1 MRITYLKYSRSYH
14 HVLAWSVIFLWL
26 LLGISCTSEED
37 QDFREVNKEEVVALN
52 LSTRSLG
59 TKDSLVNSIRI
70 IVAKQDL
77 VGTII
82 TNEFVPDPV
91 NDPITIK
98 TKSGLYDV
106 FVITNEANDLGA
118 SLDILRDAKTIEEV
132 KNAVI
137 PFNLNQR
144 PETNIPMIGEV
155 RDVRIVAPTV
165 GGPSETN
172 PANVIVAGVNKG
184 NILPVSVTRL
194 AVKIDLVLLSKSFGL
209 FESATITNIP
219 DGVYLFES
227 PYEEGNKQSIALSK
241 DDFENQ
247 TKPLD
252 GYIWEQH
259 KLNIVLPSV
268 LFAPK
273 TEAIKA
279 VQLEVKAGGKTMYTP
294 IGHIIETTLS
304 NKDYTLHR
312 NVHYTFTGRISGDKL
327 VINAAIA
334 DWLPFSQDFP
344 TGGGKWALHPV
355 AQRIGINTSEGGKAE
370 FTAKFLS
377 TAPVSYQWMRRY
389 QIYNPTL
396 NKIETRID
404 PFTDMTTDTLIVA
417 GAYTDKLSITTKKID
432 VSGEIYCIA
441 TTLSPD
447 GTAER
452 SESERVTFIAVG
464 ENYQWP
470 ENSFPSM
477 QDFKAPSNA
486 PLGSTCILQD
496 ARENYANVFN
506 VYHVKLM
513 SDGNW
518 WMIQD
523 LAFGGTVDSWDKS
536 ESVILENVIAP
547 NTYGIAM
554 KTGLPTGGHYYNTY
568 AAVQLT
574 STTKEEYDT
583 NKGVKKEYLQSVCPD
598 GWHVPGNYN
607 GRFNQ
612 EWLDFDIRN
621 GVDYLSVSDFT
632 YNLPTAFN
640 AYTEN
645 TNRRFYFAG
654 GCSTVRPGG
663 SAGLYY
669 YFRSQGAIL
678 GDFPNISI
686 GSSVDET
693 VQTTDKVMI
702 RCVKNFK

>member
-1 MRITYLKYSRSYH
+1 MRITYLKYNRSYH
-14 HVLAWSVIFLWL
+14 HAIAWSVIFLWL

-37 QDFREVNKEEVVALN
+37 QGFREVNKEEVVALN

-59 TKDSLVNSIRI
+59 AKDSLVNSIRI

-106 FVITNEANDLGA
+106 FVITNEANDLGT

-165 GGPSETN
+165 GDPSETN

-209 FESATITNIP
+209 LESATITNIP

-247 TKPLD
+247 TKLLD

-273 TEAIKA
+273 TEALKA

-294 IGHIIETTLS
+294 IGHIIEATLS

-355 AQRIGINTSEGGKAE
+355 AQRIGINTPEGGKAE

-396 NKIETRID
+396 NKLETRID

-452 SESERVTFIAVG
+452 SESEYVTLMAVG

-470 ENSFPSM
+470 KNSFPSM
-477 QDFKAPSNA
+477 QEFKAPLNA

-496 ARENYANVFN
+496 DREGQVL
-506 VYHVKLM
+506 YHVKLM
-513 SDGNW
+513 NDGNW

-523 LAFGGTVDSWDKS
+523 LAYGNVEMTWDKCKVKG
-536 ESVILENVIAP
+536 ELGLIAP
-547 NTYGIAM
+547 GAHGIAISSG
-554 KTGLPTGGHYYNTY
+554 KNTGGYLYNTY
-568 AAVQLT
+568 AVVQSST
-574 STTKEEYDT
+574 SNEEDY
-583 NKGVKKEYLQSVCPD
+583 NERKGYIEFMQGLCPK
-598 GWHVPGNYN
+598 GWHIPGSYN
-607 GRFNQ
+607 GIYNQ
-612 EWLDFDIRN
+612 EWFDFKEKIGLGNDIASAF
-621 GVDYLSVSDFT
+621 DYNAPS
-632 YNLPTAFN
+632 AFN
-640 AYTEN
+640 CYTKNGESFLLGGGRVITMVSLIGPWEYRANVAYLGQ
-645 TNRRFYFAG
+645 RQIVSSG
-654 GCSTVRPGG
+654 IDSGQTVDGE
-663 SAGLYY
+663 L
-669 YFRSQGAIL
+669 QI
-678 GDFPNISI
+678 
-686 GSSVDET
+686 T
-693 VQTTDKVMI
+693 I

>member
-14 HVLAWSVIFLWL
+14 HAIAWSVIFLWL

-37 QDFREVNKEEVVALN
+37 QGFREVNKEEVVALN

-59 TKDSLVNSIRI
+59 AKDSLVNSIRI

-106 FVITNEANDLGA
+106 FVITNEANDLGT

-165 GGPSETN
+165 GDPSETN

-209 FESATITNIP
+209 LESATITNIP

-273 TEAIKA
+273 TEVLKA

-294 IGHIIETTLS
+294 IGHIIEATLS

-355 AQRIGINTSEGGKAE
+355 AQRIGINTPEGGKAD

-496 ARENYANVFN
+496 VRDKK
-506 VYHVKLM
+506 VYHVKLLV
-513 SDGNW
+513 DGNW
-518 WMIQD
+518 WMVQD
-523 LAFGGTVDSWDKS
+523 LAYGNSTPAWNRTEEG
-536 ESVILENVIAP
+536 IINVIGKG
-547 NTYGIAM
+547 THGMGIE
-554 KTGLPTGGHYYNTY
+554 TGYSTGGHFYNTY
-568 AAVQLT
+568 ACVQRSEANEHLYDI
-574 STTKEEYDT
+574 EAGRPLEYIQA
-583 NKGVKKEYLQSVCPD
+583 LCPS
-598 GWHVPGNYN
+598 GWHIPGNYN
-607 GRFNQ
+607 DKYDK
-612 EWLDFDIRN
+612 EWLDLQDKMQ
-621 GVDYLSVSDFT
+621 LT
-632 YNLPTAFN
+632 YKTISNYEYTNPTALNFYSEVSGKN
-640 AYTEN
+640 QY
-645 TNRRFYFAG
+645 FYFVGGCAVSKPDRTIEKYVYRTQGVIFNPTRADISTSIAG
-654 GCSTVRPGG
+654 GDT
-663 SAGLYY
+663 
-669 YFRSQGAIL
+669 F
-678 GDFPNISI
+678 N
-686 GSSVDET
+686 E
-693 VQTTDKVMI
+693 TDKITI
-702 RCVKNFK
+702 RCIKNFK

>member
-37 QDFREVNKEEVVALN
+37 QGFREVNKEEVVALN

-118 SLDILRDAKTIEEV
+118 SLDILRDAKTIEDV

-165 GGPSETN
+165 GDPSETN

-273 TEAIKA
+273 TEVLKA

-294 IGHIIETTLS
+294 IGHIIEATLS

-355 AQRIGINTSEGGKAE
+355 AQRIGINTPEGGKAE

-404 PFTDMTTDTLIVA
+404 PFTNMTTDTLIVA

-464 ENYQWP
+464 ENYQWS

-496 ARENYANVFN
+496 ERGDHHR

-513 SDGNW
+513 NDGNW

-523 LAFGGTVDSWDKS
+523 LAYG
-536 ESVILENVIAP
+536 NVQTTWEEAEYGEKGETGRIAP
-547 NTYGIAM
+547 NTHGIAISS
-554 KTGLPTGGHYYNTY
+554 GVNTGGYFYNTY
-568 AAVQLT
+568 AVVQNST
-574 STTKEEYDT
+574 SNQADHDT
-583 NKGVKKEYLQSVCPD
+583 EKGYIEFVQGLCPK
-598 GWHVPGNYN
+598 GWHIPGDYN
-607 GRFNQ
+607 GIYNQ
-612 EWLDFDIRN
+612 EWIDFKNKVGLEEDI
-621 GVDYLSVSDFT
+621 VSAFK
-632 YNLPTAFN
+632 YNSPFAFN
-640 AYTEN
+640 CYTEDKGS
-645 TNRRFYFAG
+645 YLLGG
-654 GCSTVRPGG
+654 GCVITATTVRGPWEFRTNGAYLG
-663 SAGLYY
+663 KDPIIPQGISAGLTV
-669 YFRSQGAIL
+669 GA
-678 GDFPNISI
+678 
-686 GSSVDET
+686 ET
-693 VQTTDKVMI
+693 KITI